1 MSWGERSRDEILENL
16 KQFGNANEKKLGL
29 NEDEYICLDGSEI
42 PESVNYLQ
50 VTGFGKAE
58 LKIIGW
64 GGELEL
70 LGELNAEVINVDKV
84 EINTTYGSIS
94 SCESCKRVRV
104 WGRSSARL
112 VRCKAVELYEYST
125 AELWCC
131 SGVEAYDS
139 ANFQAC
145 KGSRVILFDRA
156 DGEFYGDSSGVLLD
170 TSRAIAYRDSR
181 INAVSDLSVVQHESG
196 AVVHGAG
203 RIQCFGS
210 NEDKGSLFIAT
221 RGFLNHLAIP
231 LNSFET
237 EYLVYKTTSV
247 DGLTGQLYDE
257 PTKWAVGM
265 TVSIPEDQRTTLN
278 RGLFFTPTLAHAIS
292 RGQEYEQPFRV
303 FRVKLKIEDVKLT
316 NIFGPMYRKEIE
328 AWEGEVID
336 EVKNP
341 IEAFFD
347 TV

>member
-1 MSWGERSRDEILENL
+1 MYWKTRSRDEILENL
-16 KQFGNANEKKLGL
+16 KQFGNANERKLGL
-29 NEDEYICLDGSEI
+29 YGDEYLCIDGSEI

-50 VTGFGKAE
+50 VRGFGNAR
-58 LKIIGW
+58 LKIMGW

-70 LGELNAEVINVDKV
+70 LGVLEAEVFNVDNV
-84 EINTTYGSIS
+84 EINTVQGAIN
-94 SCESCKRVRV
+94 SCEGCKRVRI

-112 VRCKAVELYEYST
+112 VGCKSVELYDFSST
-125 AELWCC
+125 ELWFCTE
-131 SGVEAYDS
+131 VEAYDS

-145 KGSRVILFDRA
+145 KDSHVILFNRS
-156 DGEFYGDSSGVLLD
+156 DGEFYGESSGVLLD
-170 TSRAIAYRDSR
+170 TSRAIVYKDSR
-181 INAVSDLSVVQHESG
+181 VNAVSDLSVVQHESG
-196 AVVHGAG
+196 AVVHGNG

-210 NEDKGSLFIAT
+210 NEDKGSLFTAT
-221 RGFLNHLAIP
+221 RGFLNRLAIP

-237 EYLVYKTTSV
+237 EYLVYKTTGV

-257 PTKWAVGM
+257 PTKWEVGM
-265 TVSIPEDQRTTLN
+265 TVSIPEEKRTTLN

-303 FRVKLKIEDVKLT
+303 FRVKIRIEDVKLT
-316 NIFGPMYRKEIE
+316 NIFGLMYRNEVE
-328 AWEGEVID
+328 VWEGEVID

-341 IEAFFD
+341 LEVLFD

>member
-1 MSWGERSRDEILENL
+1 MYWKTRSRTEILENL

-29 NEDEYICLDGSEI
+29 YGDEYLCIDGSEI

-50 VTGFGKAE
+50 VRGFGNAK
-58 LKIIGW
+58 LKIMGW

-70 LGELNAEVINVDKV
+70 LGALEAEVFNVDNV
-84 EINTTYGSIS
+84 NIDMAQGTIN
-94 SCESCKRVRV
+94 SCEGCKRVRV

-112 VRCKAVELYEYST
+112 VGCKNVELYDSSST
-125 AELWCC
+125 ELWFCTV
-131 SGVEAYDS
+131 VEAYDS
-139 ANFQAC
+139 ASFQAC
-145 KGSRVILFDRA
+145 KDTLVMLFDRA
-156 DGEFYGDSSGVLLD
+156 DGEFYGNSSGILLD
-170 TSRAIAYRDSR
+170 TSRAIAYKDSR
-181 INAVSDLSVVQHESG
+181 VNAVSDMSVVQHESG
-196 AVVHGAG
+196 AIVHGNG
-203 RIQCFGS
+203 KIQCFGS
-210 NEDKGSLFIAT
+210 NDDKGSLFSAT
-221 RGFLNHLAIP
+221 REFLNRLALP

-247 DGLTGQLYDE
+247 DGLTGQLYGE
-257 PTKWAVGM
+257 PTKWEVGK
-265 TVSIPEDQRTTLN
+265 TVSIPEEKHTTLN

-303 FRVKLKIEDVKLT
+303 FRVRIRIEDVKLT
-316 NIFGPMYRKEIE
+316 NIFGPMYRNEVE

-341 IEAFFD
+341 LEVLFD

>member
-1 MSWGERSRDEILENL
+1 MYWKTRSRDEILENL
-16 KQFGNANEKKLGL
+16 KQFGNVNERKLGL
-29 NEDEYICLDGSEI
+29 YGDEYLCIEGSEI

-50 VTGFGKAE
+50 VRGFGNAK
-58 LKIIGW
+58 LKIMGW

-70 LGELNAEVINVDKV
+70 LGVLEAEAFNVDNV
-84 EINTTYGSIS
+84 EINTVQGAIN
-94 SCESCKRVRV
+94 SCEGCKRVRI

-112 VRCKAVELYEYST
+112 VGCKAVELYEYST
-125 AELWCC
+125 AELWYCM
-131 SGVEAYDS
+131 GVEAYES

-145 KGSRVILFDRA
+145 KESRVILFDRA

-170 TSRAIAYRDSR
+170 TSRAIVYKDSQV
-181 INAVSDLSVVQHESG
+181 NAVSDLSVVQHESG

-210 NEDKGSLFIAT
+210 NEDKGGLFTAT
-221 RGFLNHLAIP
+221 RGFLNRLAIP

-247 DGLTGQLYDE
+247 DGLTGQPYDE
-257 PTKWAVGM
+257 LTKWGVGK
-265 TVSIPEDQRTTLN
+265 TVSIPEERRTPLN
-278 RGLFFTPTLAHAIS
+278 RGLFFTPTLGHAIS

-303 FRVKLKIEDVKLT
+303 FRVKIRIEDVKPT
-316 NIFGPMYRKEIE
+316 NIFGPMYRNEIE

-341 IEAFFD
+341 VEALFD
-347 TV
+347 AV

>member
-1 MSWGERSRDEILENL
+1 MYWKTRSQAEILENL

-29 NEDEYICLDGSEI
+29 YGDEYLCIDGSEI

-50 VTGFGKAE
+50 VRGFGNAK
-58 LKIIGW
+58 LKIMGW

-70 LGELNAEVINVDKV
+70 LGVLEAEVFNVDNV
-84 EINTTYGSIS
+84 EINTVQSAIN
-94 SCESCKRVRV
+94 SCEGCKRVRV

-112 VRCKAVELYEYST
+112 VGCKSVELYEFSST
-125 AELWCC
+125 ELWFCTE
-131 SGVEAYDS
+131 VEAYDS

-145 KGSRVILFDRA
+145 RDSHVILFNRS

-170 TSRAIAYRDSR
+170 TSRAIAYKDSR
-181 INAVSDLSVVQHESG
+181 VNAVSDLSVVQHESG
-196 AVVHGAG
+196 AVVHGNG
-203 RIQCFGS
+203 KIQCFGS
-210 NEDKGSLFIAT
+210 NEDKGGLFTAT
-221 RGFLNHLAIP
+221 REFLNRLALP

-237 EYLVYKTTSV
+237 EYLVYKTTSA
-247 DGLTGQLYDE
+247 DGLTGQLYGE
-257 PTKWAVGM
+257 PTKWEVGK
-265 TVSIPEDQRTTLN
+265 TVSIPGEKRMTLN

-292 RGQEYEQPFRV
+292 RGQEYEPPFRV
-303 FRVKLKIEDVKLT
+303 FRVKIRIEDVKLT
-316 NIFGPMYRKEIE
+316 NIFGPMYCNEVE

-341 IEAFFD
+341 LDVLFD